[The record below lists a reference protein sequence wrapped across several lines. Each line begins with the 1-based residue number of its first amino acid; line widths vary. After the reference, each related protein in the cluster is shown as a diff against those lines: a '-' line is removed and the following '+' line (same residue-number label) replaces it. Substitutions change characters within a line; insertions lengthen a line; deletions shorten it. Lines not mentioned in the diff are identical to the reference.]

1 MRRLATMVGAFSLVS
16 LIPFLAGCGG
26 GPAYVMRSEFIS
38 FTPEQQVELR
48 SRDHTAYRIQEGDIL
63 QLRFAYEPNLNQ
75 DGIVVLPDGSVNL
88 IGVDRIPL
96 AGRTVSEADSL
107 LTLAYSREYR
117 EPDLSILFQETAGR
131 RVYVMGEVRNPGLY
145 RLPMGGTDIMSAV
158 TLSGGFSENAAR
170 DGTLV
175 MRMAESGYQIHE
187 VNLDKFATPQF
198 GGIAA
203 LQLQSYDIVYV
214 PRSRAGNLAYFAR
227 TVLQS
232 LGTATRILYDLKFI
246 SDESLGRY

>member
-1 MRRLATMVGAFSLVS
+1 MRRLATIVRAFMVASLVAVV
-16 LIPFLAGCGG
+16 AGCGG

-38 FTPEQQVELR
+38 FTPEQQVELQ
-48 SRDHTAYRIQEGDIL
+48 SREHRAYRIQEGDIL
-63 QLRFAYEPNLNQ
+63 QLRFAYEPSLNQ

-131 RVYVMGEVRNPGLY
+131 RVYVMGEVRNPGMY

-158 TLSGGFSENAAR
+158 TLAAGFTENAAR
-170 DGTLV
+170 DGAMV
-175 MRMAESGYQIHE
+175 MRITETGYQVHE
-187 VNLDKFATPQF
+187 VNLDQFATPQF

-227 TVLQS
+227 SVLQS
-232 LGTATRILYDLKFI
+232 LGTATRIVYDLKFI
-246 SDESLGRY
+246 SDSSLGRY